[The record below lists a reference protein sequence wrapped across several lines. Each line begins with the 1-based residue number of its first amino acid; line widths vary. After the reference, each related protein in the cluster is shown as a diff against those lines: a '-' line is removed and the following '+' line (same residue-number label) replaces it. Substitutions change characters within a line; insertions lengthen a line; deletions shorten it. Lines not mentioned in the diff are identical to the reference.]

1 MSISCNYFSE
11 FIELIKIGQ
20 KFEAV
25 KHARKHLATDEP
37 EHLPTIQKGMALLA
51 FPSETNIQAYRE
63 LLNENRYDP

>member
-1 MSISCNYFSE
+1 M
-11 FIELIKIGQ
+11 GQ

-63 LLNENRYDP
+63 LLNENRYDT